1 MALDLSSFTLSNSV
15 EVSICKHCMECCVL
29 NNIKSI
35 KYSLTPTVL
44 YAAEE
49 AVDPSRCSFILN
61 DPNDNAAFL
70 PFGSGMRA
78 CVGQKFAIHGV
89 ATLFAS
95 LLQRYEV
102 CFRLLLFY
110 NSVKEKLPFTTILQF
125 RKRKTPLHAFVVINI
140 MLFQF
145 GILIC

>member
-1 MALDLSSFTLSNSV
+1 
-15 EVSICKHCMECCVL
+15 MECCVL

-35 KYSLTPTVL
+35 KYTLAPTVL
-44 YAAEE
+44 YAADE
-49 AVDPSRCSFILN
+49 AVDPIQCSFILN

-95 LLQRYEV
+95 LLHRYEV
-102 CFRLLLFY
+102 CAKLQLFF
-110 NSVKEKLPFTTILQF
+110 NFIKEKLS
-125 RKRKTPLHAFVVINI
+125 LHLVCLTS
-140 MLFQF
+140 LF
-145 GILIC
+145 

>member
-1 MALDLSSFTLSNSV
+1 
-15 EVSICKHCMECCVL
+15 MECCVL
-29 NNIKSI
+29 NNIKFI
-35 KYSLTPTVL
+35 KYTLAPTVL

-49 AVDPSRCSFILN
+49 AVDPIQCSFILN

-102 CFRLLLFY
+102 CAKLQLFF
-110 NSVKEKLPFTTILQF
+110 NFIKEKLSFNL
-125 RKRKTPLHAFVVINI
+125 L
-140 MLFQF
+140 LS
-145 GILIC
+145 LISCSFNLVYQYVNLGLSSIIYIDG